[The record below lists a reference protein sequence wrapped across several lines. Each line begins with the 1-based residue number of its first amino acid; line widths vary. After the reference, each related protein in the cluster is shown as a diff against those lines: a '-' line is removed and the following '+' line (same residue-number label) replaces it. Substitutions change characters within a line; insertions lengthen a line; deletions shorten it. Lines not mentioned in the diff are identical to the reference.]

1 MNELMAGLRE
11 LKTAEQ
17 RRVLWL
23 MLRVEAGEVKAGG
36 LLAEIL
42 KWISE
47 HPEEFAALIALIIS
61 LFG

>member
-17 RRVLWL
+17 RRALWL